1 MQTAKGGKQMIKKI
15 VILFLLVSTVSSISA
30 GFFDK
35 EIKVKNYIC
44 DDKNIIFA
52 DSPVIW
58 TFTVEKKSV
67 ILKRDFYDEKKL
79 KGSNL
84 SQLDNC
90 VVIDKANWKCGGDIV
105 HSPRGH
111 YTNAEY
117 QVINGKFS
125 YTESTLFKSS
135 QFCKRAQVN

>member
-1 MQTAKGGKQMIKKI
+1 MQTAETKMIKKL
-15 VILFLLVSTVSSISA
+15 VVLLTTTCLSSIASA

-35 EIKVKNYIC
+35 EIKVKNYGC
-44 DDKNIIFA
+44 DDNDKIFA

-58 TFTVEKKSV
+58 TFTVQKNSV

-90 VVIDKANWKCGGDIV
+90 IVIDKANWKCGGDVVIAPKG
-105 HSPRGH
+105 S

-117 QVINGKFS
+117 QVIKGKFS
-125 YTESTLFKSS
+125 YTEGTLFKP

>member
-1 MQTAKGGKQMIKKI
+1 MYFKKSF
-15 VILFLLVSTVSSISA
+15 FLICICISCVVNA
-30 GFFDK
+30 GLFDK
-35 EIKVKNYIC
+35 ETKVKNYGC
-44 DDKNIIFA
+44 GDNNRIFA

-58 TFTVEKKSV
+58 TFTVEKNSV

-105 HSPRGH
+105 NAPKGS

-117 QVINGKFS
+117 QVINSKFS
-125 YTESTLFKSS
+125 YTEGTLFKP

>member
-1 MQTAKGGKQMIKKI
+1 MQTVEGGKQMIKKI
-15 VILFLLVSTVSSISA
+15 AILFLSVSTSSGISA

-35 EIKVKNYIC
+35 ETKVKNYVC
-44 DDKNIIFA
+44 DDNNRIFA
-52 DSPVIW
+52 DSPVFW
-58 TFTVEKKSV
+58 TFTVQKNSV

-79 KGSNL
+79 KVSNL

-90 VVIDKANWKCGGDIV
+90 IVIDKANWKCGGDVVIAPKG
-105 HSPRGH
+105 S

-125 YTESTLFKSS
+125 YTEATLFKP

>member
-15 VILFLLVSTVSSISA
+15 VILFLSVSTVSSISA

-84 SQLDNC
+84 SQLDHC
-90 VVIDKANWKCGGDIV
+90 IVIDKANWKCGGDLV
-105 HSPRGH
+105 HAPKGV
-111 YTNAEY
+111 YTNPEY

-125 YTESTLFKSS
+125 YSEGTLFKP

>member
-1 MQTAKGGKQMIKKI
+1 MQTAESARQMIKKI
-15 VILFLLVSTVSSISA
+15 ILFFIVTSLSSGINAS
-30 GFFDK
+30 FFDR
-35 EIKVKNYIC
+35 ETKVKNYVC
-44 DDKNIIFA
+44 DDNNKIFA

-58 TFTVEKKSV
+58 TFTVQKNSV

-84 SQLDNC
+84 SQLDHC
-90 VVIDKANWKCGGDIV
+90 IVIDKANWKCGGDLV
-105 HSPRGH
+105 HAPKGV
-111 YTNAEY
+111 YTNPEY

-125 YTESTLFKSS
+125 YSEGTLFKP